1 MSRRG
6 PVSNG
11 QIGEVLALGQIVRR
25 DIEAYQPPNPTAE
38 HDIVAVIRRR
48 ALRIEVNS
56 KVRASDAHRAAS
68 N

>member
-11 QIGEVLALGQIVRR
+11 QVGEFLALGQIVRR
-25 DIEAYQPPNPTAE
+25 DMEAYRPPNPTAE
-38 HDIVAVIRRR
+38 HDVVAVNRRR

-56 KVRASDAHRAAS
+56 KVRASDVHRVAS